1 MQIENNKVV
10 QFEYTLTDPSGR
22 VLDTSE
28 GGAPLVYM
36 HGKGGIVPG
45 LERAMAG
52 KAEGDSFQVEVP
64 AREGYGERDD
74 DQVQVVPLAQFNPKQ
89 PPKPGMQ
96 FQVTNGTEVKLLTVV
111 AVEKGQVIVD
121 ANHPL
126 CGVDLKFDVTVRG
139 VRDATVEEKHKL
151 AAQEQAAAAAKAKA
165 EGEAQ
170 GVAPEELASQA
181 LGEQGD
187 TSGNAAAPDEEHPL

>member
-1 MQIENNKVV
+1 MQIENKKIV

-28 GGAPLVYM
+28 GGTPLVYM
-36 HGKGGIVPG
+36 HGTGGIVAG
-45 LERAMAG
+45 LEQAMEC

-64 AREGYGERDD
+64 AAQGYGERDD
-74 DQVQVVPLAQFNPKQ
+74 DQVQVVPLSQFNPKQ

-121 ANHPL
+121 ANHAL
-126 CGVDLKFDVTVRG
+126 SGVDLKFDVTVRG
-139 VRDATVEEKHKL
+139 VRDATAEEKKKL
-151 AAQEQAAAAAKAKA
+151 AEREQAIVEAKAKA
-165 EGEAQ
+165 ETAA
-170 GVAPEELASQA
+170 GVPPEELEAQA
-181 LGEQGD
+181 VGD
-187 TSGNAAAPDEEHPL
+187 DAPPAEVAGDED